1 MMISKKKEP
10 VKDNAATINT
20 TRTIIKANS
29 LQTYTKG
36 KKNKHTRKKSGWNQN
51 DKSRKCWGTGDVKK
65 SVSFRYFLWLG
76 HAFVIISL
84 WQILNFYP

>member
-1 MMISKKKEP
+1 MPPPLILLEQLSRLIHYKRTQKE
-10 VKDNAATINT
+10 
-20 TRTIIKANS
+20 
-29 LQTYTKG
+29 
-36 KKNKHTRKKSGWNQN
+36 KNKHTRKKSGWNQN
-51 DKSRKCWGTGDVKK
+51 DKSRKCWETGDVKK